1 MNILIAVHHLPPRY
15 IQGAELRAL
24 RTARALTQNG
34 HSVKIVCIERIESGQ
49 AVGVTHIDEI
59 FEGIPVRRLFY
70 NIRLAPNR
78 VRFEYDNPWLGDAVR
93 RMFYE
98 DKPDLFHQFSGY
110 LWSGRPL
117 RVAQEMGIPT
127 VLSLTDFWFLCKRI
141 QMFRSDNTL
150 STLPI
155 DPVRCAKCVGEEQRR
170 YRYPAQL
177 FPRIMNAFWEKQSLR
192 IGQARDRMNFLLET
206 LNRVDAIVSPSRF
219 LRNMFIEAGIDSKR
233 IVYSRQGRDFSDLT
247 ESAFVKTPS
256 SQLRLGYLGQIIP
269 IKGVSVLAQAV
280 RLLPVSNFTL
290 DIYGKLDQ
298 NTDYVREIARL
309 VENDSRVVFGG
320 PYGPKDLTKVM
331 QSLDAVV
338 VPSVWY
344 ENSPNVILEAFA
356 HRTPV
361 IASDLGGMAELVE
374 HNTNGLRFKVG
385 DAADLAWQIRRLI
398 EEPGLLAQLREGIS
412 AVRTVSEEIDELMSF
427 YETVSRQHTPKI
439 NYPIDFKP

>member
-1 MNILIAVHHLPPRY
+1 
-15 IQGAELRAL
+15 
-24 RTARALTQNG
+24 
-34 HSVKIVCIERIESGQ
+34 
-49 AVGVTHIDEI
+49 
-59 FEGIPVRRLFY
+59 
-70 NIRLAPNR
+70 
-78 VRFEYDNPWLGDAVR
+78 
-93 RMFYE
+93 
-98 DKPDLFHQFSGY
+98 
-110 LWSGRPL
+110 
-117 RVAQEMGIPT
+117 
-127 VLSLTDFWFLCKRI
+127 
-141 QMFRSDNTL
+141 
-150 STLPI
+150 
-155 DPVRCAKCVGEEQRR
+155 
-170 YRYPAQL
+170 
-177 FPRIMNAFWEKQSLR
+177 MNAFWEKQSLR

-385 DAADLAWQIRRLI
+385 DAADLASQIRRLI